1 MTGLEYLREA
11 LSVRIENTDFTP
23 YFAFLE
29 SLPVV
34 ETGHKHHI
42 LPRKEFPEFAKDPN
56 NLIRLSPADHFRA
69 HYWLAACAPQCGSFQ
84 RTFFLMANRK
94 FATQVNETEIAKRAE
109 VYERGKNAAI
119 ALARVNAGIQGR
131 KNVENGQL
139 AKVRTRTGSTK
150 GGQTQGRKNVEDGL
164 IQSLGRIYGCKA
176 AQSGQL
182 RELNRIQG
190 QGRKNVE
197 SGLLRS
203 IAAAGGRASTANHLR
218 WHVKR
223 GIVSPACGFC
233 GSIQ

>member
-1 MTGLEYLREA
+1 MSVFDYLHEV
-11 LSVRIENTDFTP
+11 SVRIENTDFTP

-29 SLPVV
+29 SLPIA
-34 ETGHKHHI
+34 ETGHKRHI
-42 LPRKEFPEFAKDPN
+42 LPKKEFPEFAKDLN

-69 HYWLAACAPQCGSFQ
+69 HYWLAVCAPQCGSFQ

-94 FATQVNETEIAKRAE
+94 FATQTNKDELAKCAE

-119 ALARVNAGIQGR
+119 ELARVNAGIQGR
-131 KNVENGQL
+131 KNVETGHL
-139 AKVRTRTGSTK
+139 VKVRTRVGSAK
-150 GGQTQGRKNVEDGL
+150 GGHTQGEKNTESGL
-164 IQSLGRIYGCKA
+164 IQSLGRIWGRRA

-182 RELNRIQG
+182 RELGRIQG

-203 IAAAGGRASTANHLR
+203 IATAGGRASTANHLR

-223 GIVSPACGFC
+223 GMVNSACRFC
-233 GSIQ
+233 GSI